1 MKLCGCG
8 RKFVPQE
15 IINFLLQHLD
25 KNSLKK
31 NSQKNS

>member
-1 MKLCGCG
+1 MKLCGCR

-25 KNSLKK
+25 KSSLKK
-31 NSQKNS
+31 NLQKKS